1 MNAALRIGSIL
12 VLGVLSAP
20 LARAEPPAKVQMEV
34 GFLLGFIEGSGCAF
48 YRNGTWYDSKA
59 AQAHI
64 REKYDYLVLRNLSNT
79 TQEFIDRA
87 ASESSFS
94 GQRYEVRCN
103 GGPTITS
110 KQWLQD
116 ELARIRAY

>member
-1 MNAALRIGSIL
+1 
-12 VLGVLSAP
+12 
-20 LARAEPPAKVQMEV
+20 MEV
-34 GFLLGFIEGSGCAF
+34 SFLLGFIEGSGCAF
-48 YRNGTWYDSKA
+48 YRNGIWHDSKA

-64 REKYDYLVLRNLSNT
+64 REKYNYLVLRNLSNT

-87 ASESSFS
+87 ASESSFT
-94 GQRYEVRCN
+94 GQRYEVKCN

-116 ELARIRAY
+116 ELARIRTY